1 MSAQPAQYHH
11 GMLAD
16 ALADAA
22 FRQVRVEGTAA
33 VSLRSLAHELGV
45 SPSAAYN
52 HYADKEA
59 LLDAVTLRCQGELD
73 ARMDQAAAR
82 FPGDADADLVARF
95 RELGRAYIAFAE
107 QEPRLF
113 AHAFIGVCDFDPLQ
127 VGRSHAYSL
136 LCSVLDALDARELL
150 RPGIRANLDMTIW
163 VTVHGFAELALNGS
177 LPFEASSLVLDSI
190 HRLVLRDATTP
201 AP

>member
-1 MSAQPAQYHH
+1 MSSQPAPYHH

-16 ALADAA
+16 ALAEAA

-59 LLDAVTLRCQGELD
+59 LLGAVAIRCQGELD
-73 ARMDQAAAR
+73 TRMDQAAAR
-82 FPGDADADLVARF
+82 CPGDADADLVARF
-95 RELGRAYIAFAE
+95 RELGRAYITFAQ

-113 AHAFIGVCDFDPLQ
+113 AHAFMGMCDFEPQLLGQ
-127 VGRSHAYSL
+127 SHAFVL
-136 LCSVLDALDARELL
+136 LCSVLDELDARSLL
-150 RPGIRANLDMTIW
+150 RPGIRMDLEMTIW
-163 VTVHGFAELALNGS
+163 VAVHGFAELALNGS
-177 LPFEASSLVLDSI
+177 LPFEAAASLLDSI
-190 HRLVLRDATTP
+190 HRLVLRDGIAP